1 MTQLIRIVRAQLQ
14 LPWEP
19 ATALPTPPEQV
30 RREAVEALADL
41 LREALSAEETELP
54 HQEEAAD
61 ECEDHA

>member
-19 ATALPTPPEQV
+19 ATVFPTPSEQV

-41 LREALSAEETELP
+41 LREALSAEETEPP
-54 HQEEAAD
+54 HQQEAAN